1 MFCYQLELRL
11 IESLLAMLVAKSRFG
26 DEEG

>member
-1 MFCYQLELRL
+1 MFGYQLELRL
-11 IESLLAMLVAKSRFG
+11 IECLLAMMVAKSRFG

>member
-1 MFCYQLELRL
+1 MFGYQLELRL
-11 IESLLAMLVAKSRFG
+11 IECLLAMLVAKSGPG

>member
-1 MFCYQLELRL
+1 MIYYQLELRL
-11 IESLLAMLVAKSRFG
+11 IEYLLAMMVAKSRLG